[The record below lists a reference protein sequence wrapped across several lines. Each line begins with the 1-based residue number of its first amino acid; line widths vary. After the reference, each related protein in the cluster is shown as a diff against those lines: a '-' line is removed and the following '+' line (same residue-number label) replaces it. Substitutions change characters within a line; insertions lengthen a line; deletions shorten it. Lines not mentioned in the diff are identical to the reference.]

1 MPSKNKYNIKP
12 KIMTPIW
19 TKIYTTSDPIKAELI
34 KQLLEENDIEA
45 VLLNKQDSSYLFG
58 EVQVM
63 VLESNSLKAQ
73 QIVINN
79 NFTT

>member
-1 MPSKNKYNIKP
+1 
-12 KIMTPIW
+12 MTPIW
-19 TKIYTTSDPIKAELI
+19 TKVYTTSDPIKAELI
-34 KQLLEENDIEA
+34 KQLLEENDIEV

>member
-1 MPSKNKYNIKP
+1 
-12 KIMTPIW
+12 MTPIW
-19 TKIYTTSDPIKAELI
+19 TKVYTTSDPIKAELI
-34 KQLLEENDIEA
+34 KQLLEEDEIEV

>member
-1 MPSKNKYNIKP
+1 
-12 KIMTPIW
+12 MTPIW
-19 TKIYTTSDPIKAELI
+19 TKVYTTSDPIKAELI
-34 KQLLEENDIEA
+34 KQLLEEDEIEV

-79 NFTT
+79 NFTTWKKEQ